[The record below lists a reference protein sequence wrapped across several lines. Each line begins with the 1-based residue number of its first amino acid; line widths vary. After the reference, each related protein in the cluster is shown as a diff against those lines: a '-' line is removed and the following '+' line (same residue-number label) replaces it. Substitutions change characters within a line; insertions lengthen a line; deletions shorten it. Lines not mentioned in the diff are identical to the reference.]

1 MMMTERYRRRKEKTR
16 ERQIV
21 LQLIDI
27 RNHQHRYALR
37 KEEEGKKNRSGKK
50 VLLTF

>member
-37 KEEEGKKNRSGKK
+37 KEEEEGKKTDQEKK
-50 VLLTF
+50 FF